1 MLLLFSESYYDN
13 SKNNS
18 LWAHM
23 ASDKQY
29 FSISLEKGLKILSL
43 FDTETRSL
51 TQTEISRILSLNMTS
66 TYRFV
71 NTLVELAYLEKD
83 AKTKE
88 VRLGIRSLA
97 LSTNVIRSSDDLRLI
112 KKLVDEVYNRY
123 NITIDVAFVVDDNLM
138 RAYQREAKETLT
150 YHLPAVAR
158 NSLHNTSIGKAY
170 LSTLPDDSLKKKVAR
185 IEFTAKTKKTIVA
198 KDQLLKEIERTK
210 GRGYAMCVEEYL
222 PGLITI
228 GAPLINLDT
237 GRGLG
242 GVSFDFSIIQKV
254 AQAMEE
260 EYSGLI
266 LELARS
272 ISEVLKREDNDE

>member
-1 MLLLFSESYYDN
+1 
-13 SKNNS
+13 
-18 LWAHM
+18 M
-23 ASDKQY
+23 APKKQY
-29 FSISLEKGLKILSL
+29 FSTSLEKGLKILSL
-43 FDTETRSL
+43 FDTETGSL

-71 NTLVELAYLEKD
+71 NTLVELGYLEKD

-97 LSTNVIRSSDDLRLI
+97 LSTNIIRSSDELRLI
-112 KKLVDEVYNRY
+112 KQLVDQVYNRY
-123 NITIDVAFVVDDNLM
+123 NITIDVAFVVDDNFM

-170 LSTLPDDSLKKKVAR
+170 LSTLSEDSLKEIIEK
-185 IEFTAKTKKTIVA
+185 IEFTAKTRNTIVD
-198 KDQLLKEIERTK
+198 KDQLLEEIEKTRA
-210 GRGYAMCVEEYL
+210 RGYATCIEEYL

-237 GRGLG
+237 GKGLG
-242 GVSFDFSIIQKV
+242 GVSFDFSIIQKD
-254 AQAMEE
+254 AQAMEQK
-260 EYSGLI
+260 YSGLI
-266 LELARS
+266 VELAHS
-272 ISEVLKREDNDE
+272 ISEVLKRENNEG